1 MRKIITVVILLSI
14 INTYSFAAQNELVKN
29 SKYNINSASEYVFE
43 SYPNQDLIPI
53 RLIGAIKNAG
63 LYHIPSN
70 MKLIT
75 LLALAGG
82 TTTEADLEN
91 ILIGNDQPSILNV
104 TNNEKKSL
112 NINLEQSLKDGSKSD
127 YTLVSNDI
135 ILIKNKTPLI
145 SNDTFRMVT
154 IFSVILTSLLTAL
167 VIKDKYS
174 K

>member
-63 LYHIPSN
+63 LYHIPAN

-82 TTTEADLEN
+82 TSNEADLEN

-104 TNNEKKSL
+104 TNSEKKSL
-112 NINLEQSLKDGSKSD
+112 NINLEQCLKDGSKSD